1 MKTNI
6 QIKTIF
12 GVIFGI
18 FTTFLWGCKADLNPY
33 EELESNEYIQLNFTK
48 TETTRADIGEDGSGS
63 FNEGGTVLVYISI
76 MDQISNIVSSLLKE
90 ANGSQN

>member
-18 FTTFLWGCKADLNPY
+18 FTTILWGCKADLNPY

-48 TETTRADIGEDGSGS
+48 TETTRADIDEDGSGS
-63 FNEGGTVLVYISI
+63 FIEGDCVVVYINNAYHI
-76 MDQISNIVSSLLKE
+76 QYRQLTL
-90 ANGSQN
+90 

>member
-12 GVIFGI
+12 GIIFGI
-18 FTTFLWGCKADLNPY
+18 FTTILWGCKADLNPY

-63 FNEGGTVLVYISI
+63 FNEGGLCWCIY
-76 MDQISNIVSSLLKE
+76 Q
-90 ANGSQN
+90 